1 MVSLSVTFLAV
12 AGNVTPYKGS
22 RIFWDTTSRSVVFG
36 TGWYARMIQLQDGRL
51 MAACEHGG
59 IDISFSNNGGKS
71 WTSPTKI
78 VSNTN
83 NVPNCVPDLI
93 QLKDGTIIVAYN
105 PRPNTP
111 YTEDRHF
118 GMRCKRSTDNGT
130 TWSNEIFVYDASY
143 IWDDGCWEPSL
154 IELPSGELQLY
165 YSDEGPY
172 TNSNEQNM
180 SVCRSFDGGL
190 TWSKPDIVSYR
201 AGYSD

>member
-1 MVSLSVTFLAV
+1 MGIKRFLSMVSLSVTFLAV

-111 YTEDRHF
+111 YTEDRRF
-118 GMRCKRSTDNGT
+118 GMRCKRS
-130 TWSNEIFVYDASY
+130 SIP
-143 IWDDGCWEPSL
+143 CEPMCRCH
-154 IELPSGELQLY
+154 IRI
-165 YSDEGPY
+165 
-172 TNSNEQNM
+172 TNH
-180 SVCRSFDGGL
+180 
-190 TWSKPDIVSYR
+190 
-201 AGYSD
+201 